1 MDIACDFNITIVGLG
16 LIGGS
21 MAKAIRE
28 NLKVKKIWAVDLDRD
43 VLNEAHESGIIDDL
57 FEDDKIPLK
66 DSDIVILCTYPGAV
80 LEFMKNNRDN
90 FKPGAL
96 ITDTSGIKEKIVEG
110 ARDVLRSDCE
120 FIGGHPM
127 SGKESMGYKYS
138 DGNIFQ
144 GTNYIITPDEKSNKE
159 MVLLL
164 KEILFTIGFK
174 KIIEMS
180 PREHDRIVAYT
191 SQLPHILA
199 CIMMNSKSFEL
210 SRDLRGGSFR
220 DITRV
225 ADINCDLWSELLHEN
240 KQNILAEL
248 DALIQDVKNISKM
261 IDNDDIDSLK
271 SVFKNSSMLRK
282 EMNYE
287 RA

>member
-1 MDIACDFNITIVGLG
+1 MDKACGFNITIVGLG

-28 NLKVKKIWAVDLDRD
+28 NLKVKKLWAVDLDRD
-43 VLNEAHESGIIDDL
+43 ALKEAHESGIIDDF
-57 FEDDKIPLK
+57 FEDEKVPLSN
-66 DSDIVILCTYPGAV
+66 SDIVILCTYPNTA
-80 LEFMKNNRDN
+80 LDFMKNNRNN
-90 FKPGAL
+90 FKHGAL

-110 ARDVLRSDCE
+110 ARNVLRSDCE

-159 MVLLL
+159 AVLLL

-180 PREHDRIVAYT
+180 PKEHDRIIAYT

-199 CIMMNSKSFEL
+199 CIMMNSKSFEG
-210 SRDLRGGSFR
+210 SRDVRGGSFR

-225 ADINCDLWSELLHEN
+225 ADINCELWSELLHEN
-240 KQNILAEL
+240 KQNILEEL
-248 DALIQDVKNISKM
+248 EAVMKDIKNISSM
-261 IDNDDIDSLK
+261 IDSDDVDSLRT
-271 SVFKNSSMLRK
+271 VFKNSSMLRK

>member
-28 NLKVKKIWAVDLDRD
+28 NLKVKNIWALDLDRD
-43 VLNEAHESGIIDDL
+43 VLREAHESGIIDDL

-66 DSDIVILCTYPGAV
+66 DSDIVILCTYPNAV

-90 FKPGAL
+90 FKHGAL

-110 ARDVLRSDCE
+110 ARDLLRSDCE

-138 DGNIFQ
+138 DSNIFQ

-159 MVLLL
+159 LVLLL

-174 KIIEMS
+174 RIIEMS
-180 PREHDRIVAYT
+180 PREHDKIVAYT

-210 SRDLRGGSFR
+210 SRDLHGGSFR

-225 ADINCDLWSELLHEN
+225 ADINCELWSELLHEN

-248 DALIQDVKNISKM
+248 EDVIEDIKNISKM

-271 SVFKNSSMLRK
+271 LVFKNSSMLRK

-287 RA
+287 KA